1 MAAQIF
7 RRYKKHIPSKF
18 MRSLINIWPPFI
30 GSGIHILESSE
41 DLRSLTVELRRAWY
55 NINYVGVQFGG
66 SIYAM
71 VDPFYMLMLMHNLGD
86 DYIVWDKGAHIQ
98 FLKPGRTVL
107 RAEFVIDEKLI
118 NDIKFKTSEG
128 QKYVFDLPVEVRDTQ
143 CVVIAKVT
151 KTMYVRRKNKT

>member
-1 MAAQIF
+1 MAAHLF

-18 MRSLINIWPPFI
+18 IRNLINIWPPFI
-30 GSGIHILESSE
+30 GSGIHILESTE
-41 DLRSLTVELRRAWY
+41 DLRSLKVELRRAWY

-86 DYIVWDKGAHIQ
+86 EYIVWDKGAHIQ

-107 RAEFVIDEKLI
+107 RAEFVIDEQLI

-143 CVVIAKVT
+143 NVVIAKVT
-151 KTMYVRRKNKT
+151 KTMYVRRKKET